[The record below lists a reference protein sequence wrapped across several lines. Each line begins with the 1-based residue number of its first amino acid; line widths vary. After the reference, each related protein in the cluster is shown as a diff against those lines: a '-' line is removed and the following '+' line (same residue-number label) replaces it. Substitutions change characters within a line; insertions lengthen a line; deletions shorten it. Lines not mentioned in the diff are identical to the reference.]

1 MFFGPIKETGDVVE
15 VKETTF
21 EAFDTMVKY
30 IYKPPS
36 GSENPFNIDH
46 ISCPQKLFVLLSL
59 ATQYQIWKLA
69 EMTSDALESLTITT
83 ESMIFTATVA
93 KMYKGSFDDL
103 SKKLTVSEIL
113 VRHNQRRR
121 GHLHPHQGDRRQL
134 PRSKP
139 GHPAGAGGCGDCNS
153 PAFR

>member
-1 MFFGPIKETGDVVE
+1 MVE

-103 SKKLTVSEIL
+103 SKKVTVKCLKFLFDTTSGGGDIYTLIKETVDNFPGANLDIL
-113 VRHNQRRR
+113 RELVDV
-121 GHLHPHQGDRRQL
+121 GTATLQL
-134 PRSKP
+134 SGNEDDP
-139 GHPAGAGGCGDCNS
+139 
-153 PAFR
+153 F

>member
-59 ATQYQIWKLA
+59 ATPRWL
-69 EMTSDALESLTITT
+69 STI
-83 ESMIFTATVA
+83 EAI
-93 KMYKGSFDDL
+93 
-103 SKKLTVSEIL
+103 
-113 VRHNQRRR
+113 
-121 GHLHPHQGDRRQL
+121 P
-134 PRSKP
+134 PR
-139 GHPAGAGGCGDCNS
+139 
-153 PAFR
+153 